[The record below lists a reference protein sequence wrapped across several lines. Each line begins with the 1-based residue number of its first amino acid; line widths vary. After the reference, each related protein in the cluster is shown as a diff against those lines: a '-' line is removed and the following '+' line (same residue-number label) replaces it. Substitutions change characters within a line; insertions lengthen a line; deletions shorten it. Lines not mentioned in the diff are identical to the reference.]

1 MSLQEQLMEDLK
13 TAMKARDEIKVGT
26 IRLLRAQM
34 KDFQIAKGSPL
45 TPEDEIAV
53 LTSAVKKRKEAIEVY
68 QKSDR
73 ADLLNKEQ
81 EELRIISSYLPKQ
94 LSAEEVEKIV
104 AEVINEVG
112 ATSQKD
118 FGKVMQAAMAKLKG
132 RAEGK
137 LVQELVKKK
146 LS

>member
-13 TAMKARDEIKVGT
+13 TAMKARDELKVGT

-73 ADLLNKEQ
+73 PDLLNKEQ

-94 LSAEEVEKIV
+94 LSPEEVENIV
-104 AEVINEVG
+104 SEVINEVG
-112 ATSQKD
+112 ATSQKEL
-118 FGKVMQAAMAKLKG
+118 GKVMQAAMAKLKG

>member
-1 MSLQEQLMEDLK
+1 MTLQEQLMEDLK
-13 TAMKARDEIKVGT
+13 VAMKARDELKVST

-45 TPEDEIAV
+45 TPEDEITV
-53 LTSAVKKRKEAIEVY
+53 LTSAAKKRKEAIEAY

-81 EELRIISSYLPKQ
+81 VELRIISSYLPKP

-104 AEVINEVG
+104 AEVIKEVG
-112 ATSQKD
+112 AASQKD
-118 FGKVMQAAMAKLKG
+118 FGKAMQAAMAKLKG
-132 RAEGK
+132 RADGK